1 MTCRI
6 HPPPGLMCSHSAES
20 NRMWLGRRLSL
31 GRLNLGDGW
40 CWMHRDMVLALGD
53 GLGDV
58 HGDVQEHP
66 PPGADTAQ
74 PLNCA
79 RDCTGSQ
86 TQGHILQA
94 LLSGAH
100 QAVSRMAGTQ
110 GVPRELPQQWKCS
123 VIRPGRG
130 EKGRPRGG
138 SSVQS
143 WQEPG
148 ALGGRWLSTWNTCWS
163 RGMGEN
169 HQHPRPGHP
178 RMRTCAGGSPARVE
192 RSVGWADGPEGLSKS
207 GWRKGRE
214 R

>member
-40 CWMHRDMVLALGD
+40 CWMHRDMVLALGNRW
-53 GLGDV
+53 GDV

-100 QAVSRMAGTQ
+100 RAMSRMAGTQ
-110 GVPRELPQQWKCS
+110 GVPRELPQQWKCN

-148 ALGGRWLSTWNTCWS
+148 ALGDGGFQHGIHVGAGAWEKTISIPDPATPGWGPVQVGVQPAW
-163 RGMGEN
+163 RG
-169 HQHPRPGHP
+169 PW
-178 RMRTCAGGSPARVE
+178 AGLTVLRA
-192 RSVGWADGPEGLSKS
+192 
-207 GWRKGRE
+207 
-214 R
+214 